1 MRSSLPHRKIN
12 GLSAAAGLFLA
23 LTIMTYTC
31 LLLTSTTAL
40 AQPPKNGAV
49 VTQTPAQPAAQT
61 AAVKA
66 PAARPAAAPARA
78 PIKVDPA
85 FDLNRTMASPQ
96 FTGTVQMMIA
106 LALISLI
113 PFFLISVTSFIRI
126 AVVLSMIRSAIG
138 TQQVPPNTVIISL
151 SLFMTIFVMNP
162 VWQKIDKTA
171 YTPYRQG
178 QISQAVAW
186 EKGMIPLR
194 DFMLKQTRQ
203 QDLALFVE
211 FAKIPPIKTL
221 DDVPT
226 YVIIPAFAISEL
238 KTAFQIGFV
247 IFLPFLVVDMVVA
260 NVLLSLG
267 MFMLSP
273 VMVSLPFKILLFVLA
288 DGWNLICRGLMSSFS

>member
-1 MRSSLPHRKIN
+1 MTIKKIFYGAFIVAALVGIAS
-12 GLSAAAGLFLA
+12 GLLFCPSA
-23 LTIMTYTC
+23 
-31 LLLTSTTAL
+31 S
-40 AQPPKNGAV
+40 
-49 VTQTPAQPAAQT
+49 AQPAKGTVTVQ
-61 AAVKA
+61 A
-66 PAARPAAAPARA
+66 PAQAVTARPAAALKPAANAA
-78 PIKVDPA
+78 PAPFKVDPA
-85 FDLNRTMASPQ
+85 FDLNRTLASPQ
-96 FTGTVQMMIA
+96 FSGTVQMMIA
-106 LALISLI
+106 LSLISLI

-126 AVVLSMIRSAIG
+126 AVVLSMIRSAVG
-138 TQQVPPNTVIISL
+138 TQQVPPNAVVISL
-151 SLFMTIFVMNP
+151 ALFMTIFVMNP

-178 QISQAVAW
+178 QISQEAAW
-186 EKGMIPLR
+186 ERAMVPLR
-194 DFMLKQTRQ
+194 DFMLRQTRQ

-211 FAKIPPIKTL
+211 YAKIPPIKTL

-273 VMVSLPFKILLFVLA
+273 VMVSLPFKVLLFVLA
-288 DGWNLICRGLMSSFS
+288 DGWNLICRGLMGSFS